1 MCNGTS
7 SFLPQCESRAARPL
21 RRVGGG
27 RGRTHLHYLGA
38 PPARFELFPEKM
50 ARAIQMA
57 VRSTVRVERRQIAI
71 RGGRK
76 RRFARTYVGLP
87 CSACSYV
94 PRKGMCVKT
103 VDFSI
108 KEKYSVHSSNRGH
121 WPHRRCESCLFPSFC
136 PRSPG
141 NPTPLLSA
149 PTSAVTKCHFFHLT
163 FFPNPFS

>member
-1 MCNGTS
+1 MQLGRFVVSEEDADEHIFIT
-7 SFLPQCESRAARPL
+7 LGLL
-21 RRVGGG
+21 RLALSYSPKKW
-27 RGRTHLHYLGA
+27 RGQYKW
-38 PPARFELFPEKM
+38 P
-50 ARAIQMA
+50 

-87 CSACSYV
+87 CSACSYF
-94 PRKGMCVKT
+94 PRKEMCIKT
-103 VDFSI
+103 
-108 KEKYSVHSSNRGH
+108 YSGHSSNRGH

-163 FFPNPFS
+163 FFPNPFT